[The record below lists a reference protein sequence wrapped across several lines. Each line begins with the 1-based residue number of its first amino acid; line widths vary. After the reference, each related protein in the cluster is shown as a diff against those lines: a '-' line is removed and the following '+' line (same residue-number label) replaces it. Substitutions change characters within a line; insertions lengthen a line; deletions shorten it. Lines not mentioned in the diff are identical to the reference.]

1 MDQIQ
6 SLQVNNLM
14 LIFCQQLQ
22 DLKNRI
28 ILQFLFIISKCNHKP
43 KEHYFLLNVIYIFLG
58 VGRIHEITSSLQNNA
73 LEEALFKTEISTVIA
88 EKNLAFAHKLV
99 HKHKLRKEAGK
110 VKLSQVETLIEKQ
123 IEAINAMEDN
133 ANSAAKI
140 VAEVCNKKSVEC
152 EAQKSAKCDE
162 KKSAYSEMIGLECEN
177 IKNSVNDPSTPL
189 HTKN

>member
-1 MDQIQ
+1 M
-6 SLQVNNLM
+6 
-14 LIFCQQLQ
+14 
-22 DLKNRI
+22 
-28 ILQFLFIISKCNHKP
+28 ISKCIRKP
-43 KEHYFLLNVIYIFLG
+43 KEHYFLLMSFIFLG

-133 ANSAAKI
+133 SKSAAKI
-140 VAEVCNKKSVEC
+140 VAEVCNKNFVECDSQNSVEC

-162 KKSAYSEMIGLECEN
+162 QKSANSEIIGLECEN
-177 IKNSVNDPSTPL
+177 NKNSVNDPSTL
-189 HTKN
+189 AH